1 MSVLGTGIDVVDVAA
16 FRAQLA
22 DPASGFVSATFTAGE
37 RRDAERPAGDPA
49 ARLSA
54 RFAAK
59 EAFVK
64 AWSGARVGRPPSAAA
79 VDAREIEVVL
89 DPWGRPSLR
98 LHGAVRHALLE
109 LGRDGAPPVAH
120 VSLSHDG
127 GVATAVVVLA
137 AGGATSE

>member
-22 DPASGFVSATFTAGE
+22 DPASGFVAATFTAAE

-49 ARLSA
+49 ARLAA

-59 EAFVK
+59 EALVK
-64 AWSGARVGRPPSAAA
+64 AWAGARVGRPPSLPA

-89 DPWGRPSLR
+89 DPWGRPSLH
-98 LHGAVRHALLE
+98 LHGAVRRALLE
-109 LGRDGAPPVAH
+109 LGRDGAPPAAH

-137 AGGATSE
+137 VG